1 MVDIKKDLL
10 RFKDIIFR
18 IRELNDKVN
27 NETSIGVR
35 DSLIKERNLLW
46 GKLKHTVAKIQNVL
60 NGTVITI
67 TYQDPSGKISKACF
81 TNCDKNLGKFILEMK
96 YSGSI
101 KILEY
106 KIYTT
111 QDLVGLL

>member
-18 IRELNDKVN
+18 IHELNDRVN
-27 NETSIGVR
+27 NESSVGVKN
-35 DSLIKERNLLW
+35 SLIKERNLLE
-46 GKLKHTVAKIQNVL
+46 GRLKHTVAKIQGVL
-60 NGTVITI
+60 NGTVII
-67 TYQDPSGKISKACF
+67 INYQDPSGTLSKACF
-81 TNCDKNLGKFILEMK
+81 TNCDKSLGKFMLEMK
-96 YSGSI
+96 YSGDI

-111 QDLVGLL
+111 RDLVGLL